1 MSGRLAPRLGRDRL
15 VALGAACIAAL
26 ALAYTF
32 TFDKVPAALMEGMGA
47 AEFPQLICVVILLLS
62 ACLFFA
68 RPAPAEEGEALP
80 PVHACS
86 WWTLGLCFGFFGVL
100 ALAGMLVA
108 MFVFPIAAGLVWG
121 ERRLHVLVPSSAI
134 VTLLIWLLFV
144 RVFQFTLPG
153 GLLGEALFG

>member
-1 MSGRLAPRLGRDRL
+1 MAPRLGRDRL
-15 VALGAACIAAL
+15 VALVTAGFAAL

-62 ACLFFA
+62 ACLFFT
-68 RPAPAEEGEALP
+68 RPVPEEGAALP
-80 PVHACS
+80 PVHACT

-100 ALAGMLVA
+100 ALVGMLAA
-108 MFVFPIAAGLVWG
+108 MFLFPIAAGLAWG
-121 ERRLHVLVPSSAI
+121 ERRLHVLISSAAI

-153 GLLGEALFG
+153 GLLGEALFS